1 MSINNLK
8 KFHQYVG
15 ETIMLCQCI
24 EFDIKWMYAAML
36 RGDVD
41 DNFEDLQKEKI
52 SLGQAILKLEA
63 LDNSEDPYLTST
75 DYKML
80 REINDIR
87 IHWAHN
93 AYLEFI
99 YCDDEGEREELFLRQ
114 SRRLENDHNRLN
126 KLSDKIEKT
135 RLEVLDAYGR
145 I

>member
-135 RLEVLDAYGR
+135 RLEVLDTYGR